1 MGSSGSGK
9 SLLAHA
15 MLGIL
20 PHNSKLEGKIIYKG
34 KEITQ
39 KEKEDLRGKEI
50 AFIPQSVNFLDPLM
64 KVSSQVQISIKDKNN
79 KKSIQRSIF
88 KKYRLDENVDN
99 LYPFEI

>member
-9 SLLAHA
+9 SLLAHV
-15 MLGIL
+15 MFGIL

-50 AFIPQSVNFLDPLM
+50 SFIPQSVNFLDPLM
-64 KVSSQVQISIKDKNN
+64 KVSSQVQI
-79 KKSIQRSIF
+79 
-88 KKYRLDENVDN
+88 
-99 LYPFEI
+99 